1 MKKVIL
7 LILVS
12 ILLLLAFTSC
22 AKIKSLFAKDNSDD
36 VGNTDNTDNTA
47 DTGNTDN
54 DDDQD
59 VVEECEHV
67 WAEATCQ
74 APKTCTLCAVTVG
87 APTNHKTVAATCTT
101 PQMCSVCG
109 YTSEYWK
116 PALGHDWKEA
126 SCLVTDPVEKA
137 KPWEEQ
143 RGTPKTCRTCGLV
156 EGEALGH
163 KLVDATC
170 TTPAHC
176 EVCTAINYGINDGT
190 ELGHN
195 RVAMPSVTPTCAN
208 KGSEGGE
215 WCGNCHEIYVNATVL
230 PKLEHELV
238 QYGGVPATCTET
250 GMKPGEKCNVC
261 GEIFEEPSIT
271 DPIGHRRDI
280 YDSEGEKIGEAELKG
295 ETYVDEN
302 GNSVPACT
310 ATGTAYYNC
319 TLCTEAIYVV
329 IPAKDHIYPDGA
341 SCDSDATCATCGKGI
356 EHEYANP
363 TCTAPATCKNPS
375 CGAIDETRPA
385 INHEGHMVAA
395 NCQAPATCSL
405 CDYTEGESTSHKLS
419 FKIYRGVVQYSCATC
434 DSTFIPATESYYLD
448 GSNHD
453 NMYPV
458 NNYITGYITAPGSDG
473 NPTNLPVIKTDAD
486 GNKYYSL
493 IRDNRDPDKGS
504 DGNPLRPQIQLW
516 VPMNRAGFAGFNSA
530 SSSVGFYSFRINAYM
545 DEGMTMSFVEASS
558 GWSEADAIQN
568 IFSISMVQAGDLID
582 PDDENSGRYQKILVT
597 GLDHDGDLGTPALLL
612 KELDV
617 TGKTTLEDMFSGWFD
632 VYIGIV
638 FNGANDTF
646 SLHYYIDGE
655 YIGTVTKSLLT
666 AGNGIK
672 CVYISGNSA
681 QPGSGLMIDD
691 IAFGYLV
698 GGEWNFDSD
707 HTHTFDRVYDQASA
721 TCVNDGYIVY
731 KCTGCGAIGNK
742 KVTPALG
749 HKEGE
754 MHDAKAV
761 TCLED
766 GHTAYSVCTECG
778 VEIGKTIIPTT
789 GHDYEV
795 KLQGTLSCES
805 AARARKTCK
814 SCGYQIT
821 ETLEALGH
829 LYANDADCTSGST
842 CIREGC
848 GYVNK
853 SPIGHVWAPATCTA
867 PSTCTREGCGATT
880 GEKLSHTMAPATC
893 AAPSTCTM
901 CGEYTEGYKLI
912 HTLSYKYKDSKVVY
926 FCPICDT
933 SFTITNGYY
942 LNGYN
947 HDGMSGTSK
956 NQNFTVEE
964 NTNLPLIND
973 QHYEL
978 LSNTDTK
985 AQFELWIPKD
995 DTSEGFGYSATSH
1008 SSGVFSFKINAKIV
1022 GESADTEL
1030 NISIID
1036 GPSNQGANRWTTN
1049 GVAAKINISKV
1060 DSKGKMAL
1068 KLNAANSSG
1077 QYTTIFTYTFD
1088 MDGAN
1093 GFTGWTDVAFG
1104 MTLDSDADQITYH
1117 CYIDGIYKGS
1127 FSREFTT
1134 TANSINCVYFSGY
1147 TAGKGTGIML
1157 DDVAFGYAANTPWNL
1172 DECQHKNGRTKTVHA
1187 PTCTEEGYTEW
1198 ICEECG
1204 HCLIT
1209 DRLPTLGGHIGGY
1222 ATCTTKAKCIRC
1234 DKYYGDTLGG
1244 HVGGNPT
1251 CEDMGVCTRQ
1261 YDKVVSYEKDKD
1273 GNYVFDA
1280 NGKLVVNTT
1289 KVTCNTKY
1297 MDALGHIP
1305 TGATCANAP
1314 IDIRKEATCARVI
1327 GQNDDGTDIIC
1338 GHVIKGSY
1346 ADCTGGQATC
1356 TDLANCQ
1363 WCGNKYGEV
1372 YHTNLV
1378 GATCS
1383 SPEHCPDCGYTGT
1396 YMPTH
1401 NPVPAYAEGVLSYA
1415 CKYCQYTLTLENSY
1429 FHDGTTLNGFSA
1441 TDESNVFNSTN
1452 DQKANIVT
1460 DKNGNKYYEFVLNSG
1475 AQEKKASVWTPNSN
1489 GGIKDFEGFT
1499 MKDNTIGVFSIDLNI
1514 YLLSELNMR
1523 FVDTDTRGGG
1533 DQKHLLKNDFWTD
1546 GALSGNFFTA
1556 TPINSNNQVTLKG
1569 YDSVK
1574 KTITVTSDDKY
1585 TGWFNLTVGIV
1596 MDSSSNTIT
1605 LHYYIDGEFI
1615 GTASKNMNIVTGKI
1629 DGVYIT
1635 NAGVAQTG
1643 ATGSGY
1649 KFDNIGFGYAKLDA
1663 DGNLPILPPATA
1675 PETDPVN
1682 AED

>member
-22 AKIKSLFAKDNSDD
+22 AKIKGLFAKDDAD
-36 VGNTDNTDNTA
+36 ADNNGDQ
-47 DTGNTDN
+47 TGN
-54 DDDQD
+54 
-59 VVEECEHV
+59 VECEHV

-74 APKTCTLCAVTVG
+74 APKTCTICAVTEG
-87 APTNHKTVAATCTT
+87 APANHKTVAATCTT

-116 PALGHDWKEA
+116 PALGHDWKAA

-137 KPWEEQ
+137 KPWAEQ
-143 RGTPKTCRTCGLV
+143 RGTAKTCRTCGLV
-156 EGEALGH
+156 DGEPIGH
-163 KLVDATC
+163 TLVEATC
-170 TTPAHC
+170 TTTAHC
-176 EVCTAINYGINDGT
+176 AVCSAIDPDKNGGKP
-190 ELGHN
+190 LGHN
-195 RVAMPSVTPTCAN
+195 RVEIPYVAPTCSS

-215 WCGNCHEIYVNATVL
+215 WCDNCHEIYEAATVL

-238 QYGGVPATCTET
+238 KYGGVAATCTT
-250 GMKPGEKCNVC
+250 SGMNPGEKCNVC
-261 GEIFEEPSIT
+261 GEIFEEPSEIAAL
-271 DPIGHRRDI
+271 GHRRDI
-280 YDSEGEKIGEAELKG
+280 YNTDGEKIGETELKG
-295 ETYVDEN
+295 ETYVDQD
-302 GNSVPACT
+302 GNPVPECT
-310 ATGTAYYNC
+310 TTGTAYYNC

-341 SCDSDATCATCGKGI
+341 SCDSDATCSACGKGI
-356 EHEYANP
+356 EHEYADP

-405 CDYTEGESTSHKLS
+405 CGHTEGEITSHKLS
-419 FKIYRGVVQYSCATC
+419 FKLYRGVLQYSCSTC
-434 DSTFIPATESYYLD
+434 DAIFIPSTESCYLD
-448 GSNHD
+448 GSDHD
-453 NMYPV
+453 NMVPV
-458 NNYITGYITAPGSDG
+458 NNYITGYITASGSDG
-473 NPTNLPVIKTDAD
+473 TPTNLPVIKTDEN
-486 GNKYYSL
+486 GNKYYAL
-493 IRDNRDPDKGS
+493 IRDNRDPNKDS
-504 DGNPLRPQIQLW
+504 DGNPMRPQIQLW
-516 VPMNRAGFAGFNSA
+516 LPMNRAGFNGFNSA
-530 SSSVGFYSFRINAYM
+530 NSAVGFYSFKINAYM

-558 GWSEADAIQN
+558 GWSESDAIQN
-568 IFSISMVQAGDLID
+568 IFSISTVQPGELIN
-582 PDDENSGRYQKILVT
+582 PEDDEEKGERYQKILVT
-597 GLDHDGDLGTPALLL
+597 GLDHDGDTSTPALLL

-617 TGKTTLEDMFSGWFD
+617 TGKTTVDEKFSGWFD

-638 FNGANDTF
+638 FNSSNDTF

-655 YIGTVTKSLLT
+655 YMGTVTKSLLT

-691 IAFGYLV
+691 IAFGYLA

-707 HTHTFDRVYDQASA
+707 HTHTFDRVYDQAVA

-731 KCTGCGAIGNK
+731 KCTGCGLIGNK

-749 HKEGE
+749 HKESDVIEG
-754 MHDAKAV
+754 KAA
-761 TCLED
+761 TCTED
-766 GHTAYSVCTECG
+766 GYTSYTECTECG
-778 VEIGKTIIPTT
+778 VEIGKTIIYSN
-789 GHDYEV
+789 GHDYVIKGKQPTCVNEASI
-795 KLQGTLSCES
+795 K
-805 AARARKTCK
+805 KTCK
-814 SCGYQIT
+814 VCGDEVK
-821 ETLEALGH
+821 ETLPALGH
-829 LYANDADCTSGST
+829 LYASDADCTSGAS

-848 GYVNK
+848 GFVNDF
-853 SPIGHVWAPATCTA
+853 PIGHSMAPATCTT
-867 PSTCTREGCGATT
+867 PSTCTRENCSYTEGSTIP
-880 GEKLSHTMAPATC
+880 HVMAPVSC

-901 CGEYTEGYKLI
+901 CGEYTEGYKLN
-912 HTLSYKYKDSKVVY
+912 HTLTHTYKDSKVVY
-926 FCPICDT
+926 YCPTCDT

-956 NQNFTVEE
+956 NQNFTVEA
-964 NTNLPLIND
+964 NTNLPYIND

-985 AQFELWIPKD
+985 SQFELWIPKD
-995 DTSEGFGYSATSH
+995 DSSEGFGYSATSH
-1008 SSGVFSFKINAKIV
+1008 ASGFFSFKINAKIE
-1022 GESADTEL
+1022 GEGADTEL

-1036 GPSNQGANRWTTN
+1036 GPSNQGAGRWTTN
-1049 GVAAKINISKV
+1049 GVAAKITISKV
-1060 DSKGKMAL
+1060 DSNGKMTL
-1068 KLNAANSSG
+1068 SLNAAESSTG
-1077 QYTTIFTYTFD
+1077 KYTKIFSYTFD

-1093 GFTGWTDVAFG
+1093 GFTGWTDIAFG

-1127 FSREFTT
+1127 FSRELTT

-1147 TAGKGTGIML
+1147 TTGKGTGIML
-1157 DDVAFGYAANTPWNL
+1157 DDIAFGYAANAPWTL

-1187 PTCTEEGYTEW
+1187 PTCVDEGYTEW
-1198 ICEECG
+1198 ICGECG

-1222 ATCTTKAKCIRC
+1222 ATCTTQAKCIRC
-1234 DKYYGDTLGG
+1234 NKYYGDTLGG

-1251 CEDMGVCTRQ
+1251 CEEMGVCTRQ

-1289 KVTCNTKY
+1289 KVSCNTKY

-1314 IDIRKEATCARVI
+1314 ADIKKEATCARVV
-1327 GQNDDGTDIIC
+1327 GQNPDGTDILC
-1338 GHVIKGSY
+1338 GHVVKGSY
-1346 ADCTGGQATC
+1346 AECTGGQATC

-1363 WCGNKYGEV
+1363 WCGRKYGEV
-1372 YHTNLV
+1372 YHANLV
-1378 GATCS
+1378 GATCTA
-1383 SPEHCPDCGYTGT
+1383 PEHCPDCGYAGT
-1396 YMPTH
+1396 YVPTH
-1401 NPVPAYAEGVLSYA
+1401 NPVPVYAEGVLAYA
-1415 CKYCQYTLTLENSY
+1415 CKYCKYTLTLENSY

-1441 TDESNVFNSTN
+1441 VDESNVFNNTN

-1460 DKNGNKYYEFVLNSG
+1460 DKNGNRYYEFVLNSG
-1475 AQEKKASVWTPNSN
+1475 AQEKKASVWTPNTN
-1489 GGIKDFEGFT
+1489 GGVKDFEGFT
-1499 MKDNTIGVFSIDLNI
+1499 MKNNTIGVFSIDLNI

-1523 FVDTDTRGGG
+1523 FVDTDTRSGG
-1533 DQKHLLKNDFWTD
+1533 DQKHLLGSGGFWAD
-1546 GALSGNFFTA
+1546 GALSDNFFTA
-1556 TPINSNNQVTLKG
+1556 TPINSSNQVTLKG
-1569 YDSVK
+1569 YGGTL

-1596 MDSSSNTIT
+1596 MDSSTNTIT
-1605 LHYYIDGEFI
+1605 LYYYIDGEYL
-1615 GTASKNMNIVTGKI
+1615 GTGSKTMNIVTGKI

-1643 ATGSGY
+1643 AEGSGY
-1649 KFDNIGFGYAKLDA
+1649 KFDNLGFGYANPNA
-1663 DGNLPILPPATA
+1663 DGTHPGTPYVEPNTGNTTE
-1675 PETDPVN
+1675 PENT
-1682 AED
+1682 EE